1 MFEFTIPEAYHD
13 KLEPIE
19 ATGSRTDVE
28 IFVTFQDYKPVTS
41 EKNVR
46 AYWHTGASQM
56 PKWCQKDAI
65 DWVRILWPEWT
76 V

>member
-1 MFEFTIPEAYHD
+1 MFEFTISEAYHD

-19 ATGSRTDVE
+19 ATGSRTDAE

-46 AYWHTGASQM
+46 AYWHTALPKCPNGAKRT
-56 PKWCQKDAI
+56 P
-65 DWVRILWPEWT
+65 
-76 V
+76 